1 MLTKIHCVGTVM
13 MHTHRKFWKLSKNCR
28 TLINGRFRSGFCET
42 IIALKICVNFR
53 NGNEHL
59 QINIQ
64 HCALAHR
71 PIRHCLFIFLNV
83 DYYDMCLAVLL
94 KTCEKG
100 DILITALCGNVAF
113 GNNTHHIN
121 TY

>member
-1 MLTKIHCVGTVM
+1 MLTEIHCVGTVM
-13 MHTHRKFWKLSKNCR
+13 MRTHRKFWKLGKNCR
-28 TLINGRFRSGFCET
+28 KFINGRFCRGFYET
-42 IIALKICVNFR
+42 IIAFKICVNFR
-53 NGNEHL
+53 NGNGHL

-71 PIRHCLFIFLNV
+71 PIRQCFFIFFNA
-83 DYYDMCLAVLL
+83 DYYDMCLAVPL

-113 GNNTHHIN
+113 ENNTHHIN
-121 TY
+121 I